1 MAIGI
6 TVNGQALA
14 LEEDGS
20 LPLIFALRNALGLKG
35 VRFGCGGEDC
45 GACTVIVDGQL
56 HYSCT
61 VTLDAVA
68 GRHVETVDELTG
80 RKANALRDA
89 FVAERAG
96 QCGYCLTGILVTAYS
111 ILQESKRPSRAEI
124 VKALSRNLCRC
135 GSHASIIRAI
145 ERAVAAVWSEDT
157 HE

>member
-68 GRHVETVDELTG
+68 GRHVETVDRLTG